1 MSLEND
7 QILAQN
13 DLTPGSHA
21 NLNNNPI
28 DQNFAKE
35 GSNQEP
41 ATVDIYDN
49 NITLKDMKNI
59 KHQ

>member
-13 DLTPGSHA
+13 DSTPGSHV

-35 GSNQEP
+35 GSN
-41 ATVDIYDN
+41 
-49 NITLKDMKNI
+49 
-59 KHQ
+59 